1 MTDSQRRNETAWDEK
16 YTTLLQTLEDYQ
28 EEKENPRKQVVEMD
42 LEELYV
48 CPHPH
53 RHSGCLD
60 MDMHRSD
67 DQQVQGTVQVA
78 HRSVRAARVTLSR
91 PHADQ
96 GA

>member
-28 EEKENPRKQVVEMD
+28 EEKENPRKQVVDMD

-48 CPHPH
+48 CPSL
-53 RHSGCLD
+53 RLTIWG
-60 MDMHRSD
+60 SD
-67 DQQVQGTVQVA
+67 DQQVQVTIQVA
-78 HRSVRAARVTLSR
+78 HRSVRATRVTLSLS
-91 PHADQ
+91 HADQ